1 MNINP
6 IKTKKDYNEALTRIE
21 QLMDAKRNTLDADEL
36 DILATLVEAYEERH
50 FPIESPDPIA
60 AIEHC
65 MEALGF
71 TRKDLEPILG
81 SKSRVSEVL
90 NKKRKLSMDMVRN
103 LNEKMGIPAQAL
115 IKDYELCA

>member
-6 IKTKKDYNEALTRIE
+6 IKTKKDYNEALARIE
-21 QLMDAKRNTLDADEL
+21 QLMDAKKNTADADEL
-36 DILATLVEAYEERH
+36 DILATLVEAYEEKH

>member
-6 IKTKKDYNEALTRIE
+6 IKTRKDHSEALARIE
-21 QLMDAKRNTLDADEL
+21 QLMGAKKNSKEADEL
-36 DILATLVEAYEERH
+36 DILVTLVEAYEEKC
-50 FPIESPDPIA
+50 FPIENPDPIA
-60 AIEHC
+60 VIEHC
-65 MEALGF
+65 MEALGL

-103 LNEKMGIPAQAL
+103 LHDKMGIPAQSL
-115 IKDYELCA
+115 IQDYELCA